1 MIPPLILAS
10 TSRYR
15 RELLDRLGLPYQAV
29 PPACDEDALKRAF
42 PLSGDDAPRR
52 LAEHLAAA
60 KAASIACARPDAVVI
75 GSDQL
80 AEMNGEILGK
90 PGSLDGAAAM
100 LRRLSGRSHRLI
112 TAVCLATPA
121 GCIAWTDI
129 AVLTMRQLDDAAI
142 HRVVAAD
149 HPVDCAGAY
158 KLERRGISL
167 FSAIAAAD
175 HSAITGLPLLR
186 LTSELAA
193 LGFQIP

>member
-1 MIPPLILAS
+1 MIPQLILAS

-15 RELLDRLGLPYQAV
+15 RELLDRLGLPYQAI
-29 PPACDEDALKRAF
+29 PPTCDEDALKRAF
-42 PLSGDDAPRR
+42 PLGSDDAPRR

-60 KAASIACARPDAVVI
+60 KADSIACTHPGAVVI

-80 AEMNGEILGK
+80 AEMDGEILGK
-90 PGSLDGAAAM
+90 PGNLEGAATM

-121 GCIAWTDI
+121 GPIAWTDI
-129 AVLTMRQLDDAAI
+129 AVLTMRHLDDAAI
-142 HRVVAAD
+142 HRIISAD
-149 HPVDCAGAY
+149 QPVDCAGAY

-167 FSAIAAAD
+167 FSVIAAAD

-193 LGFQIP
+193 LGYTVP